1 MWEIIFGGQLSKDTL
16 SCPYWRK
23 TIHMQSLWE
32 IFWRTVAF
40 ETSWKGSYWGKTMH
54 LLQSVIFL
62 IDYPKRHQRA
72 HIGEKEFM
80 CDQCDKTFIDFFQ
93 LRSHKRVHNNEKSFS
108 CDQCD
113 KTFAREPSLKSHK
126 ESHQLIKL
134 LQSVCENICSKI
146 WSCVTRKSAHW
157 HKKTKSNQ
165 NFSATACLWNLSET
179 FQPDWST
186 ENSQKGP
193 YWSEAT

>member
-1 MWEIIFGGQLSKDTL
+1 
-16 SCPYWRK
+16 
-23 TIHMQSLWE
+23 
-32 IFWRTVAF
+32 
-40 ETSWKGSYWGKTMH
+40 MH
-54 LLQSVIFL
+54 LLQYVIFL

-126 ESHQLIKL
+126 EGHQQIKL
-134 LQSVCENICSKI
+134 ISCNQCVKTFARKSDLVSHARVHTDTKRQKAIKISVQPHVCEICQKHFSQIDQLK
-146 WSCVTRKSAHW
+146 T
-157 HKKTKSNQ
+157 HK
-165 NFSATACLWNLSET
+165 
-179 FQPDWST
+179 
-186 ENSQKGP
+186 KGP

>member
-1 MWEIIFGGQLSKDTL
+1 
-16 SCPYWRK
+16 
-23 TIHMQSLWE
+23 
-32 IFWRTVAF
+32 
-40 ETSWKGSYWGKTMH
+40 
-54 LLQSVIFL
+54 
-62 IDYPKRHQRA
+62 
-72 HIGEKEFM
+72 M

-134 LQSVCENICSKI
+134 LQSVYENICSKI

-157 HKKTKSNQ
+157 HKQTKSNQ
-165 NFSATACLWNLSET
+165 ISVQPHVCEICQKHFSQIDQLKTHKRVHTGVKPHKCPQCDKCFSQTGTLMCHKLSHAREGRRTICDAKVKPEMSQTT
-179 FQPDWST
+179 FSCKLD
-186 ENSQKGP
+186 
-193 YWSEAT
+193 